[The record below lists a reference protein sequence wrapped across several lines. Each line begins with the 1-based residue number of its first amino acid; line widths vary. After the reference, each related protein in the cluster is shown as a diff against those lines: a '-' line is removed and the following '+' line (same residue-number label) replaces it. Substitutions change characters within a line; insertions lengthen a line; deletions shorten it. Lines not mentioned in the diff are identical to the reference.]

1 MNPVTIKCN
10 NLRHSFSGKTL
21 FNDLSFTLSSG
32 GSIAVTGRNGSG
44 KSTLL
49 KLVSNLLQPV
59 SGIVLLEVNGK
70 SVPRDD
76 FHRYAGMSAP
86 YISLYDE
93 LSGKENLEFFAGLK
107 NVSLS
112 NVEPLL
118 KRAGIYNSRNK
129 TVKNYSSGMKQRLKL
144 CFALLNE
151 PVVLIL
157 DEPMT
162 NLDSEGNEFVRAIC
176 EEQKQKGILIIA
188 TNNPDETAL
197 CSEILNVEDF
207 K

>member
-1 MNPVTIKCN
+1 MNPVTLKCN

-32 GSIAVTGRNGSG
+32 SSLAVRGRNGSG

-49 KLVSNLLQPV
+49 KIVSNLLQPV
-59 SGIVLLEVNGK
+59 SGIILLEVDDK
-70 SVPRDD
+70 SVPRND

-93 LSGKENLEFFAGLK
+93 LTGQENLEFFAGLK
-107 NVSLS
+107 NVSRA
-112 NVEPLL
+112 NIEPLL
-118 KRAGIYNSRNK
+118 KRAGIFDSRNK
-129 TVKNYSSGMKQRLKL
+129 SLKNYSSGMKQRLKL

-151 PVVLIL
+151 PQVLIL

-162 NLDSEGNEFVRAIC
+162 NLDSEGNEFVRSIA

-188 TNNPDETAL
+188 TNNPDETEL
-197 CSEILNVEDF
+197 CSETLNVEDF
-207 K
+207 R

>member
-76 FHRYAGMSAP
+76 FYRYAGMSAP

-118 KRAGIYNSRNK
+118 KRAGIYDSRNK

>member
-118 KRAGIYNSRNK
+118 KRAGIYDSRNK

>member
-32 GSIAVTGRNGSG
+32 GSLAVTGRNGSG

-49 KLVSNLLQPV
+49 KIISNLLQPV
-59 SGIVLLEVNGK
+59 SGIILLEIDGK
-70 SVPRDD
+70 SISRDE
-76 FHRYAGMSAP
+76 FHKYSGMSAP